1 MTADARPSQGDV
13 KERVRHAVD
22 LADVIAETVALKPAG
37 KGRLKGLCPFHGER
51 TPSFHVLTDR
61 GFYYCFGCGAKGDVF
76 NFVMHTRG
84 VEFFEALQWLGA
96 RAGIEVE
103 APSASGAGQKRRD
116 LVQVNEVAEAWFFDN
131 LRSADVGREA
141 MAYLLGRG
149 LHRSTL
155 DAWRIGFAPEG
166 WDGLTRHASGAGV
179 RDEDLFAAGLLS
191 ENDRGRRY
199 DRFRGRI
206 MFPIRDRLGRLVG
219 FSGRVLGDDVPKYVN
234 TPETDIFDKGSI
246 LYGLDVARPAIRDRG
261 RCLVVEGYVDVLALH
276 QMGFP
281 YAVAALGATLT
292 AAQADELSRLD
303 VHRLQLAFD
312 ADDAGR
318 RAVLAG
324 LDQSIGRRFFVEA
337 IAIPSGKDP
346 ADAVLG
352 GDVAS
357 FEAALESGTSEVEY
371 RVSDVLRAHDAT
383 SVAGRKAILEA
394 LAPRMIPRSVD
405 DPVALEVRRRVI
417 DALDL
422 DERRLTAWLDGRRPG
437 RELDA
442 VQVRGLRKEGSF
454 EAGSIDAIELD
465 VIALLL
471 GDEDRLR
478 QRLEAVTRL
487 LPTDAEPSRIR
498 RFAQVCDEESFDA
511 HRVLAR
517 YRDAD
522 EAAALFDRLFQH
534 AAVQALDTTP
544 ADVDRHVE
552 AAMSRLRER
561 LLERDTKRTRRRL
574 EERWSAGGDGPTE
587 GSIDGLNADLAE
599 LQRGLAAR
607 EAERRLR
614 TQGTSRRAPKRR

>member
-1 MTADARPSQGDV
+1 MAVDDRAGQGDV

-22 LADVIAETVALKPAG
+22 LADVVGESVALKPSG
-37 KGRLKGLCPFHGER
+37 KGRLKGLCPFHSER

-76 NFVMHTRG
+76 HFVMQTRG

-103 APSASGAGQKRRD
+103 PQSSQGAGQRRRD
-116 LVQVNEVAEAWFFDN
+116 LVQVNDMAESWFMDN
-131 LRSADVGREA
+131 LRSQAVGGEA
-141 MAYLLGRG
+141 LAYLLGRG
-149 LHRSTL
+149 LERATL
-155 DAWRIGFAPEG
+155 DAWRIGFAPDG
-166 WDGLTRHASGAGV
+166 WDGLLRHASTVGV
-179 RDEDLFAAGLLS
+179 RDDDLLAAGLLS

-219 FSGRVLGDDVPKYVN
+219 FSGRVLGDEVPKYVN

-246 LYGLDVARPAIRDRG
+246 LYGMDVARASIRELG
-261 RCLVVEGYVDVLALH
+261 TCLVVEGYVDVLALH
-276 QMGFP
+276 QVGIRH
-281 YAVAALGATLT
+281 AVAALGATLT

-303 VHRLQLAFD
+303 VDRLQLAFD

-337 IAIPSGKDP
+337 ITVPSGKDP

-352 GDVAS
+352 GDVDA
-357 FEAALESGTSEVEY
+357 FVAALASGTSEVEF
-371 RVSDVLRAHDAT
+371 RVADVLAAHDAT

-394 LAPRMIPRSVD
+394 LAPRMISRSVD
-405 DPVALEVRRRVI
+405 DPVAQEVRRRVI

-422 DERRLTAWLDGRRPG
+422 DERRLATWLDGRRQG
-437 RELDA
+437 RDLDA
-442 VQVRGLRKEGSF
+442 TQVRGLQKGGVLD
-454 EAGSIDAIELD
+454 AGSIGAIEID

-471 GDEDRLR
+471 GDA
-478 QRLEAVTRL
+478 QRLGDRVAAVIAQ
-487 LPTDAEPSRIR
+487 LPHDAEPSRLR
-498 RFAQVCDEESFDA
+498 RFSEVCTEEGFDP
-511 HRVLAR
+511 HRILAR

-522 EAAALFDRLFQH
+522 EAGPLFDRLFQH
-534 AAVQALDTTP
+534 AAAQVEETTT
-544 ADVDRHVE
+544 ADVDRHLE

-561 LLERDTKRTRRRL
+561 LLERDTTLARQRI
-574 EERWSAGGDGPTE
+574 EERWSTPGE
-587 GSIDGLNADLAE
+587 GSSEQLRSELEA

-607 EAERRLR
+607 EAERRMR
-614 TQGTSRRAPKRR
+614 TATSTRRGTKRR